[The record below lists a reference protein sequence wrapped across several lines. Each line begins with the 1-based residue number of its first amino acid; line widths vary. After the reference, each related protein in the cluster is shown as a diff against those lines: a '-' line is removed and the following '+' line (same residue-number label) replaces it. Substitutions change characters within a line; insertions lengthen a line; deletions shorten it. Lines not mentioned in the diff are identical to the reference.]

1 MDFKAKKKIK
11 IEVTSDRDHKTSVLN
26 IDQSINIVYFSTSP
40 LHFNVCGYI
49 IFPFLFFFFI
59 KVLFPSGAKVVIR
72 RNSWGLDVVIKTPR
86 AIDRNQEGGL
96 CVYPGPYNIRIT
108 DTGFRERYEKRTLIN
123 VASEHFLCKFKQ
135 ILIAESLGDVAY
147 FVTAKV
153 KYRNVRN
160 ELSHSPYLL
169 LIISKLFRS
178 ASLFL

>member
-1 MDFKAKKKIK
+1 M
-11 IEVTSDRDHKTSVLN
+11 RLH
-26 IDQSINIVYFSTSP
+26 YFS
-40 LHFNVCGYI
+40 
-49 IFPFLFFFFI
+49 FPFFFFFI

-72 RNSWGLDVVIKTPR
+72 RNSWGLDVVIETPR

-160 ELSHSPYLL
+160 ELSYSPYLL

-178 ASLFL
+178 ASLFLGRSKFKRSLQRNLKIDYLKNATSALFFHI